1 VAGSLWG
8 GKSRLK
14 AVSLEV
20 VYNSAL
26 SDLQSQTEG
35 RVRCRKFLGQKNEG

>member
-1 VAGSLWG
+1 MISLKTIFGIVPNQGAFVAGLQGS

-20 VYNSAL
+20 MSKAVN
-26 SDLQSQTEG
+26 DL
-35 RVRCRKFLGQKNEG
+35 L